1 MATKRTQ
8 HKMGNTIIRRTMDNY
23 GNVKQTQSY
32 VTKSPNSK
40 ITVTHSTAGTTYTNT
55 SASGWTTR
63 KKIHSTTTPKTRTP
77 KVRTSKPPKAPKA
90 PRSTSTR
97 SRSTSRRSSNEQI
110 DPRAAGILMVLGG
123 IAYGVISVVNY
134 VQSYF

>member
-8 HKMGNTIIRRTMDNY
+8 HKMGNTIIRRTMDSN

-40 ITVTHSTAGTTYTNT
+40 ITVTRSTAGTTFTNT
-55 SASGWTTR
+55 SSSGWTTR
-63 KKIHSTTTPKTRTP
+63 KKIHSNTTPKTRTP
-77 KVRTSKPPKAPKA
+77 KVRASKPPKAPKA

>member
-8 HKMGNTIIRRTMDNY
+8 HKMGNTIIRRTMDSN

-40 ITVTHSTAGTTYTNT
+40 ITVTRSTAGTTFTNT
-55 SASGWTTR
+55 SSSGWTTR
-63 KKIHSTTTPKTRTP
+63 KKIHSNTTPKTRTP
-77 KVRTSKPPKAPKA
+77 KVRASKPPKAPKA

-97 SRSTSRRSSNEQI
+97 SRSSSRRSSNEQI